1 MEDQFIDMYV
11 VDSTSTIR
19 FFEQFVVGFSKGLF
33 QEESGGNWLVNTAP
47 GLLFGGIQ
55 NSKDFPICPYL
66 LSTVWQYGDSEV
78 GGWVYDPSL
87 QVITSQ
93 MPYSGDMIDY
103 IVH

>member
-1 MEDQFIDMYV
+1 MGDQFTDMCV
-11 VDSTSTIR
+11 VDSTFTIR
-19 FFEQFVVGFSKGLF
+19 FFELWQFVVGLSKGPF

-87 QVITSQ
+87 QVH
-93 MPYSGDMIDY
+93 MPDSPMSDSY
-103 IVH
+103 

>member
-1 MEDQFIDMYV
+1 MGDQFTDMFV

-19 FFEQFVVGFSKGLF
+19 FFEQFVVGFSKGAF

-87 QVITSQ
+87 QVTLTLHYL
-93 MPYSGDMIDY
+93 P
-103 IVH
+103 

>member
-1 MEDQFIDMYV
+1 M
-11 VDSTSTIR
+11 TCLR
-19 FFEQFVVGFSKGLF
+19 FSPPLSF
-33 QEESGGNWLVNTAP
+33 QEESGGNWLVNTSP

-87 QVITSQ
+87 QVTSLFAL
-93 MPYSGDMIDY
+93 
-103 IVH
+103 VTVLKE

>member
-1 MEDQFIDMYV
+1 MYV

-87 QVITSQ
+87 QVTSYAEAHFKILMSLQ
-93 MPYSGDMIDY
+93 VTCKEGS
-103 IVH
+103 